1 MSGEA
6 GRRVGLIDTT
16 LRDGNQSLW
25 ATRMTTGQ
33 LLPTLERIDA
43 AGFDAIE
50 HVSAV
55 HMDACVRYLGE
66 NPWDRLRVVKER
78 VTRTPV
84 RMLGLSQNFSIS
96 SVLPDD
102 VVDLFIKTSARYLDE
117 RWITAPLNDVR
128 GSELALRTALETGNH
143 VEGGVQF
150 TLSPVHTDDF
160 FVQTARELADI
171 GVHGIVLKDAGGLLR
186 PERAAALVPRLI
198 EATGLPV
205 RCHSH
210 CVTGLGPATNLA
222 AVEAGAVAIWT
233 STTPLANGASLP
245 SDESMAR
252 DLRWLGYQVDVD
264 DAILAETAAY
274 WRQVAEW
281 TGRPL
286 GRTADFDV
294 RYFDHQMPGGMI
306 SNFRSQ
312 LAKLGLEHRIG
323 EVLEEMPR
331 VRAEL
336 GYPNIQT
343 PYSQFVATQAFLNIL
358 YGRYEVVPD
367 EIKRYVLGYWGRVPG
382 PIDPDVRDRV
392 AGDEPSVDGRP
403 GSYVEPILAK
413 VRAEQGPFDSDEEL
427 LLATLFMPEMLDRM
441 RRGIREP
448 GLEIRGDVAGMVR
461 NISARPDIRRAVI
474 SFV

>member
-1 MSGEA
+1 MT
-6 GRRVGLIDTT
+6 RRVGLIDTT

-43 AGFDAIE
+43 AGYDAIE

-66 NPWDRLRVVKER
+66 NPWDRLRVVRER
-78 VTRTPV
+78 VRRTPI

-102 VVDLFIKTSARYLDE
+102 VVDLFIRTSSKYLDE

-128 GSELALRTALETGNH
+128 GSALALKTAIETGNT

-150 TLSPVHTDDF
+150 TLSPVHTDEF
-160 FVQTARELADI
+160 FVNTAKELAVI
-171 GVHGIVLKDAGGLLR
+171 GVHGIVLKDAGGLLT
-186 PERAAALVPRLI
+186 PERASALVPKII
-198 EATGLPV
+198 EAVHPLPV

-210 CVTGLGPATNLA
+210 CVTGLGPATNIA
-222 AVEAGAVAIWT
+222 AVQAGAVAIWT
-233 STTPLANGASLP
+233 STSPLSNGASLP
-245 SDESMAR
+245 GDESMAR
-252 DLRWLGYQVDVD
+252 DLRWLGFEVDVD
-264 DAILAETAAY
+264 DALLAENAEY
-274 WRQVAEW
+274 WRQVARGI
-281 TGRPL
+281 GRPT
-286 GRTADFDV
+286 GATAAFDV

-312 LAKLGLEHRIG
+312 LAKLGLEHRIQ

-331 VRAEL
+331 VRGEL

-343 PYSQFVATQAFLNIL
+343 PYSQFVATQAFLNVL
-358 YGRYEVVPD
+358 YGRYEVVPTQI
-367 EIKRYVLGYWGRVPG
+367 ERYILGYWGRVPG
-382 PIDPDVRDRV
+382 EIDADVRDRV
-392 AGDEPSVDGRP
+392 AGGKETVDGRP
-403 GSYVEPILAK
+403 GSFVEPVLDRI
-413 VRAEQGPFDSDEEL
+413 RAEQGPFDSDEDL

-441 RRGIREP
+441 RRGIKEPNLEISGDLSALVRGLTQSP
-448 GLEIRGDVAGMVR
+448 GL
-461 NISARPDIRRAVI
+461 RRASI
-474 SFV
+474 SIS